1 MYIIVG
7 TSTCPGCLKA
17 EEVLKE
23 EGALYIKQNV
33 DELDPVRKL
42 AWSKFLQEELN
53 TTTVPQI
60 LRYVGNVEDLRR
72 DISRE
77 KLLNG

>member
-7 TSTCPGCLKA
+7 TSNCPGCLQVEK
-17 EEVLKE
+17 VLKE

-60 LRYVGNVEDLRR
+60 LRYVGNVEDLRQ